1 MGFLMAG
8 SRTIGSLLLAVLIAA
23 ASGCSGVRLN
33 KALSP
38 GPSDWTMYGGGPT
51 RANAM
56 GTHVLP
62 PFEFLWEYNAQ
73 AGLSATPLV
82 SDSTMIVGTLHGEIQ
97 AVDLRT
103 GRRLGYKTLEQPI
116 VGTPALDG
124 SRVILPLSGPEQS
137 LVCLDLAGGREVWA
151 ADLGPV
157 ESSPLVL
164 GDHVYI
170 TTLRGTV
177 HCIDKDGG
185 NEIWSFNS
193 GTKDRREAIRSSPA
207 VEGRVL
213 AFGSDDHSLYGLDRE
228 RGILLWKTP
237 TGASIFATPLMA
249 NGLVIA
255 GNLAGDVFALDALT
269 GAVRWKYQTGSKVYA
284 SASVFQETVFIGCAN
299 GVLHAL
305 DTASGALRW
314 TFSTGSVIGSP
325 ALAAGSLVYV
335 GTLNKRL
342 YALDA
347 ATGKERWSYE
357 AEGRIR
363 VSPVLWGDILLVT
376 SEDKYI
382 TALKAK
388 GP

>member
-1 MGFLMAG
+1 M
-8 SRTIGSLLLAVLIAA
+8 
-23 ASGCSGVRLN
+23 RLN
-33 KALSP
+33 KGLSP
-38 GPSDWTMYGGGPT
+38 RPADWTMYGGGPART
-51 RANAM
+51 NAL

-82 SDSTMIVGTLHGEIQ
+82 SDSTMIVGTLRGEIQ

-124 SRVILPLSGPEQS
+124 SKVILPLSGPEQS
-137 LVCLDLAGGREVWA
+137 LMCLDLAGGREVWA
-151 ADLGPV
+151 AELGPI

-164 GDHVYI
+164 GDHVYV

-177 HCIDKDGG
+177 HCLDKDGG
-185 NEIWSFNS
+185 NQIWNFDS
-193 GTKDRREAIRSSPA
+193 GTKDHREAIRSSPA

-237 TGASIFATPLMA
+237 TGGSVFATPLMVD
-249 NGLVIA
+249 GLVIA
-255 GNLAGDVFALDALT
+255 GNLAGDVYALDAMT
-269 GAVRWKYQTGSKVYA
+269 GAVRWTYRTGSKVYA
-284 SASVFQETVFIGCAN
+284 SASTSRGTVFIGSAN

-305 DTASGALRW
+305 DAVSGALRW
-314 TFSTGSVIGSP
+314 TFSTGSVIGSS
-325 ALAAGSLVYV
+325 ALAAGNLVYV

-347 ATGKERWSYE
+347 ATGRERWGYE

-388 GP
+388 GS